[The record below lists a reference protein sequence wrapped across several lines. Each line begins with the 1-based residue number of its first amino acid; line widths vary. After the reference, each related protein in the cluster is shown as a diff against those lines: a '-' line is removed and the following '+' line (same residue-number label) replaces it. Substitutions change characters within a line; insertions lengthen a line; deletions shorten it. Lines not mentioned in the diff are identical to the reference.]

1 MNSHIDD
8 LKSQNM
14 DLQEQING
22 LSEKKGGNLLGVI
35 KNLEE
40 TVRMKQNNINSLK
53 ALLLEKD
60 KKIGD
65 IEYRLASM
73 SSQIASLQSYRVT
86 FPYILGESLTWIQGK
101 TNKLKHS
108 IGTLTSEDEV
118 RIKKVFKELQLSPPF

>member
-1 MNSHIDD
+1 MKLMNSHIDD

-73 SSQIASLQSYRVT
+73 SS
-86 FPYILGESLTWIQGK
+86 
-101 TNKLKHS
+101 
-108 IGTLTSEDEV
+108 
-118 RIKKVFKELQLSPPF
+118 